1 MSLGLA
7 VLIIVMFILPT
18 ISRGYDPV
26 LITLIASIPIIILMI
41 YCAEGFTLLSNISI
55 IVTILTFAFT
65 ALLAYFSLHFAHF
78 SQALFPTLPRWL
90 AGKTALI
97 SKNFL
102 LPGIMLSAL
111 GGIIEMVITQVA
123 TVIRFVS
130 LNPEMSETHFYR
142 YAK

>member
-1 MSLGLA
+1 MAIYSNQITAIILALSLLSIILLFKICGKKAATYIVSLGLA

-65 ALLAYFSLHFAHF
+65 ALLAYFSVYFAHF
-78 SQALFPTLPRWL
+78 SGIVSDTAEVL

-102 LPGIMLSAL
+102 LPA
-111 GGIIEMVITQVA
+111 
-123 TVIRFVS
+123 
-130 LNPEMSETHFYR
+130 
-142 YAK
+142 